1 GALRS
6 SELRSNFVD
15 RNLRASERLVLAL
28 DSRL

>member
-1 GALRS
+1 LRS

-28 DSRL
+28 DLRL

>member
-1 GALRS
+1 VLRS